1 MSTVTART
9 RDMVSYGVGKFQA
22 EFFSQAFGV
31 LTFLY
36 YETEVNLDLG
46 LTALALI
53 IYSLWNAVNDPLIG
67 FLTEKRANPFA
78 DKYGRRF
85 PWIVVGLFL
94 WVFSFIL
101 IFAIPEQV
109 LADQFL
115 LFIWMVL
122 SLCIFDTFYSLWDV
136 NYQSIFPDKFRT
148 ESSRAKAAGIATGIG
163 ILGIA
168 AGFILPTLFVE
179 YSDPSLMIDNS
190 LTFVTNSIIFAVIGF
205 FLIFFL
211 LPGVSESSDMIKRY
225 LEDRKTSES
234 KSFFTELNEAFHK
247 RNFIAWIVLYFFYQA
262 AVVSMTGSVHYIGK
276 YILPGGTSGGTTII
290 FVALLVGALLGLPL
304 WIKITKR
311 IGSNQKTMMIT
322 ASLMALFALP
332 IGLPAVETA
341 ELISIFIFLF
351 GIGFGGY
358 WMIMTPAL
366 ADVIDE
372 IVIESGHRND
382 GIYMG
387 FRAFFG
393 RLAFAVQALSFWA
406 IHLIT
411 GFDSTLN
418 AETMP
423 DLAKLGIHIHMAIV
437 PVILLILGVI
447 IFWKMNTLTPE
458 NVKKNKAKLK
468 EMNL

>member
-1 MSTVTART
+1 MSTLTAKT
-9 RDMVSYGVGKFQA
+9 RDMWSYGVGKFQA

-36 YETEVNLDLG
+36 YETEVHLDLG

-53 IYSLWNAVNDPLIG
+53 IYSLWNAINDPLIG

-85 PWIVVGLFL
+85 PWIVVGLVF

-101 IFAIPEQV
+101 IFAIPDQV

-115 LFIWMVL
+115 LFLWMVF

-148 ESSRAKAAGIATGIG
+148 EVSRSKAAGIATGIG

-168 AGFILPTLFVE
+168 AGFILPTLIVE
-179 YSDPSLMIDNS
+179 YSDPILMIDNS
-190 LTFVTNSIIFAVIGF
+190 STFATNSIIFAVIGF

-225 LEDRKTSES
+225 LDDRKTSES
-234 KSFFTELNEAFHK
+234 TSFFNSFKEAFRK
-247 RNFIAWIVLYFFYQA
+247 RNFVAWVVLYFFYQA

-276 YILPGGTSGGTTII
+276 YVLIEGSTTII
-290 FVALLVGALLGLPL
+290 FVALLIGALLGLPL
-304 WIKITKR
+304 WIR
-311 IGSNQKTMMIT
+311 IARRIESNQKTMMIT
-322 ASLMALFALP
+322 ATLMAVFALP
-332 IGLPAVETA
+332 IALPMVETA
-341 ELISIFIFLF
+341 TMIAIFIFFF
-351 GIGFGGY
+351 GIAFGGY

-372 IVIESGHRND
+372 IVIESGRRND

-411 GFDSTLN
+411 NFDPKLN

-423 DLAKLGIHIHMAIV
+423 DLAKLGIHIHMALV
-437 PVILLILGVI
+437 PAILLIIGVLVFRGI
-447 IFWKMNTLTPE
+447 NTLTPQS
-458 NVKKNKAKLK
+458 VKQNKEKLK
-468 EMNL
+468 EMGL

>member
-1 MSTVTART
+1 MSTVTAKT
-9 RDMVSYGVGKFQA
+9 RDMWSYGVGRFQA

-36 YETEVNLDLG
+36 YETEVQLDLG

-53 IYSLWNAVNDPLIG
+53 LYSLWNAVNDPLIG

-85 PWIVVGLFL
+85 PWIVVGLVL

-101 IFAIPEQV
+101 IFAIPDQV
-109 LADQFL
+109 VADQFL
-115 LFIWMVL
+115 LFLWML
-122 SLCIFDTFYSLWDV
+122 FSLCIFDTFYSLWDV

-148 ESSRAKAAGIATGIG
+148 ESSRSKAAGIATGIG
-163 ILGIA
+163 IFGIA
-168 AGFILPTLFVE
+168 IGFILPSILVE
-179 YSDPSLMIDNS
+179 YSDPSLMLDNS
-190 LTFVTNSIIFAVIGF
+190 GTFVTNAIVFAVIGF

-211 LPGVSESSDMIKRY
+211 LPGVSESSDMIRRY

-234 KSFFTELNEAFHK
+234 KSFWMALKEAFHK
-247 RNFIAWIVLYFFYQA
+247 RNFVAWIVLYFFYQA

-276 YILPGGTSGGTTII
+276 YVLIGEKTTII

-304 WIKITKR
+304 WIRMAKR
-311 IGSNQKTMMIT
+311 FESNQKTMMVT
-322 ASLMALFALP
+322 ALLMAVFALP
-332 IGLPAVETA
+332 IGLPMVETA
-341 ELISIFIFLF
+341 TLISIFIFLF
-351 GIGFGGY
+351 GIAFGGY

-382 GIYMG
+382 GIFMG

-393 RLAFAVQALSFWA
+393 RLAFAMQALTFWA
-406 IHLIT
+406 IHIIT
-411 GFDSTLN
+411 DFDPNLN

-423 DLAKLGIHIHMAIV
+423 DLAKLGIHIHMAII
-437 PVILLILGVI
+437 PAILLIIGVI
-447 IFWKMNTLTPE
+447 IFKKMNTLTPDI
-458 NVKKNKAKLK
+458 VKQNKEKLK

>member
-1 MSTVTART
+1 MSTLTAKT
-9 RDMVSYGVGKFQA
+9 RDMWSYGVGKFQA

-36 YETEVNLDLG
+36 YETEVHLDLG

-53 IYSLWNAVNDPLIG
+53 IYSLWNAINDPLIG
-67 FLTEKRANPFA
+67 FLTEKHANPFA

-85 PWIVVGLFL
+85 PWIVVGLVL

-101 IFAIPEQV
+101 IFAIPDQV

-115 LFIWMVL
+115 LFLWMVF

-148 ESSRAKAAGIATGIG
+148 EATRSKAAGIATGIG

-168 AGFILPTLFVE
+168 AGFILPTLIIE
-179 YSDPSLMIDNS
+179 YSDPILMIDNS
-190 LTFVTNSIIFAVIGF
+190 STFATNSIIFAVIGF

-211 LPGVSESSDMIKRY
+211 LPGVSESSEMINRY
-225 LEDRKTSES
+225 LDDRKASDS
-234 KSFFTELNEAFHK
+234 KSFFGSFKEAFRK
-247 RNFIAWIVLYFFYQA
+247 RNFVAWVVLYFFYQA

-276 YILPGGTSGGTTII
+276 YVLTEGSTTII
-290 FVALLVGALLGLPL
+290 FVALLIGALLGLPL
-304 WIKITKR
+304 WIR
-311 IGSNQKTMMIT
+311 IARRIESNQKTMMIT
-322 ASLMALFALP
+322 ATLMAVFALP
-332 IGLPAVETA
+332 IGLPMVETA
-341 ELISIFIFLF
+341 TMISIFIFFF
-351 GIGFGGY
+351 GIAFGGY

-372 IVIESGHRND
+372 IVIDSGHRND
-382 GIYMG
+382 GIFMG

-411 GFDSTLN
+411 NFDPKLN

-437 PVILLILGVI
+437 PAILLVIGVI
-447 IFWKMNTLTPE
+447 VFRKINTLTPE
-458 NVKKNKAKLK
+458 IVKQNKEKLK

>member
-1 MSTVTART
+1 MSTVTAKT
-9 RDMVSYGVGKFQA
+9 RDMWSYGVGKFQA
-22 EFFSQAFGV
+22 EFFSQAFGI

-53 IYSLWNAVNDPLIG
+53 IYSLWNAINDPLIG

-85 PWIVVGLFL
+85 PWIVVGLVL

-101 IFAIPEQV
+101 IFAIPDQV

-115 LFIWMVL
+115 LFLWML
-122 SLCIFDTFYSLWDV
+122 FSLCIFDTFYSLWDV

-148 ESSRAKAAGIATGIG
+148 EASRSKAAGIATSIG

-168 AGFILPTLFVE
+168 AGFILPTLIVE
-179 YSDPSLMIDNS
+179 YSVPT
-190 LTFVTNSIIFAVIGF
+190 TFVNNSIIFAVIGF

-211 LPGVSESSDMIKRY
+211 LPGVSESSDMVKRY
-225 LEDRKTSES
+225 LDDRKASES
-234 KSFFTELNEAFHK
+234 TSFFNSFREAFHK
-247 RNFIAWIVLYFFYQA
+247 RNFVAWVVLYFFYQA
-262 AVVSMTGSVHYIGK
+262 AVVSMTGSVLYVGK
-276 YILPGGTSGGTTII
+276 YILTEGSTTII
-290 FVALLVGALLGLPL
+290 FVALLIGALLGLPL
-304 WIKITKR
+304 WIR
-311 IGSNQKTMMIT
+311 IARRIESNQKTMMIT
-322 ASLMALFALP
+322 ATLMAIFALP
-332 IGLPAVETA
+332 IALPMVETA
-341 ELISIFIFLF
+341 TMISIFIFFF
-351 GIGFGGY
+351 GIAFGGY

-411 GFDSTLN
+411 NFDPSLN

-437 PVILLILGVI
+437 PAILLIIGVLVFRGI
-447 IFWKMNTLTPE
+447 NTLTPE
-458 NVKKNKAKLK
+458 SVKQNKEKLK